1 MIEIR
6 DISKKYR
13 ETFVLRHV
21 STRLPS
27 DRMVAFI
34 GSNGAGKS
42 TMLNIISRLLEPT
55 EGSVSI
61 DGRELRK
68 WDSRELA
75 KTLTILGQTL
85 HTPAR
90 LTVEEL
96 VRFGRFPHSRGR
108 LENQDSLQIEKALEL
123 TEIADLRHC
132 YLDELSGGQRQMAYI
147 AMAIA
152 QDTKYIFLDEPL
164 NNLDMH
170 RAARIM
176 KLLRSL
182 VREQGKTICIVIH
195 DINFV
200 SFYADY
206 VVAFRDGVLCHQGPT
221 EDIIRT
227 DVLRDIYGMDIA
239 IEPYGDKKICVY
251 YEYNF
256 LKFPKQQTITNN
268 MRTTITAFLAALILP
283 GLSMAAADEAKT
295 ITATHTLGT
304 VELPVNPKRVA
315 VLDYG
320 SLETISEL
328 GVTPALALPKK
339 FLPPYLS
346 KFSGEQYTDLGTVKE
361 FNIET
366 INAFKPDLII
376 ISGRQQDYYQ
386 KLSSI
391 APVYLVDILAKEQLG
406 EAKKNIRLLGDVF
419 GVPEKAAEAV
429 KNIDEAVTRTKD
441 KAQASGKKALVLLT
455 NDGKVSAYGSGSRF
469 GLVHDALGVAQA
481 DKNIKV
487 GVHGQQV
494 TYEYVAMLN
503 PDIIFVVDRSVAIG
517 RSAKNPNVLNN
528 VLVNKTKAAK
538 NGAIILLDPQVW
550 YLSGGGIIS
559 LNKMISEVEA
569 AFTDKK

>member
-108 LENQDSLQIEKALEL
+108 L

-251 YEYNF
+251 YE
-256 LKFPKQQTITNN
+256 
-268 MRTTITAFLAALILP
+268 
-283 GLSMAAADEAKT
+283 
-295 ITATHTLGT
+295 
-304 VELPVNPKRVA
+304 
-315 VLDYG
+315 
-320 SLETISEL
+320 
-328 GVTPALALPKK
+328 
-339 FLPPYLS
+339 
-346 KFSGEQYTDLGTVKE
+346 
-361 FNIET
+361 
-366 INAFKPDLII
+366 
-376 ISGRQQDYYQ
+376 
-386 KLSSI
+386 
-391 APVYLVDILAKEQLG
+391 
-406 EAKKNIRLLGDVF
+406 
-419 GVPEKAAEAV
+419 
-429 KNIDEAVTRTKD
+429 
-441 KAQASGKKALVLLT
+441 
-455 NDGKVSAYGSGSRF
+455 
-469 GLVHDALGVAQA
+469 
-481 DKNIKV
+481 
-487 GVHGQQV
+487 
-494 TYEYVAMLN
+494 
-503 PDIIFVVDRSVAIG
+503 
-517 RSAKNPNVLNN
+517 
-528 VLVNKTKAAK
+528 
-538 NGAIILLDPQVW
+538 
-550 YLSGGGIIS
+550 
-559 LNKMISEVEA
+559 
-569 AFTDKK
+569 